1 MKTHDVNVD
10 VEVNSAEAD
19 SLKRVFGLPTLVIY
33 GVGDILGAGIYA
45 VIGKIAGLSGTLVW
59 ASFLTAMVVAAL
71 TALSYAEL
79 GSRFPQSGGVAC
91 FVHRAFRT
99 DWLSVLVGWLMF
111 CTCLVSMATLSK
123 AFAGYLNAFA
133 PAIPAWLIVLALF
146 FALAFIN
153 FRGMKESSA
162 LNIFCTFVE
171 VTGLLIVIVVAF
183 FFLSGGSTANP
194 VAVPDQQ
201 AIGWVAVVQGAAL
214 AFYAFIGFE
223 DIVNVAEEVKNPERN
238 VPRAILLAL
247 AIAGVI
253 YILVSWVALQVLNPI
268 EISASE
274 APLLDVVR
282 RAQPN
287 FPQIVFAIIALF
299 AVLNT
304 TLLNFVT
311 ASRLLFGMSREGL
324 LPDWL
329 GRLHHRRAT
338 PYRTLLVILPIA
350 IFLSLSGTLEFLA
363 GTTATLILAMFC
375 LVNLSLLLIKRR
387 EPETNGFK
395 VPYIIPAIALL
406 FNLILLAFASLS
418 SHILALIFT
427 AIGVLLIFLQR
438 AMKRRHL
445 PNT

>member
-1 MKTHDVNVD
+1 MQTDADVNVN
-10 VEVNSAEAD
+10 VQETD

-59 ASFLTAMVVAAL
+59 ASFLTAMTVAAF

-99 DWLSVLVGWLMF
+99 PWLSVLVGWLMF

-133 PAIPAWLIVLALF
+133 PAIPTWLIILGLFFVLAF
-146 FALAFIN
+146 VN

-162 LNIFCTFVE
+162 LNIVCTFIE
-171 VTGLLIVIVVAF
+171 ISGLVIVILVAIL
-183 FFLSGGSTANP
+183 FLNGGGVANATDVPNEPAVAWTA
-194 VAVPDQQ
+194 V
-201 AIGWVAVVQGAAL
+201 IQGAAL

-238 VPRAILLAL
+238 VPRAILMAL
-247 AIAGVI
+247 AIAGVVYVI
-253 YILVSWVALQVLNPI
+253 VSWLALQVLNPSELSI
-268 EISASE
+268 SE

-282 RAQPN
+282 RAQPS
-287 FPQIVFAIIALF
+287 FPQVIFSIIALF

-324 LPDWL
+324 LPAWL
-329 GRLHHRRAT
+329 GKLHRRRAT
-338 PYRTLLVILPIA
+338 PYRTFLVILPVA
-350 IFLSLSGTLEFLA
+350 IFLALSGTLEFLA

-387 EPETNGFK
+387 EPETNGFQ
-395 VPYIIPAIALL
+395 VSSVIPAIALL
-406 FNLILLAFASLS
+406 FDLILIAFASAE

-427 AIGVLLIFLQR
+427 GIGIVLIIFQSVFR
-438 AMKRRHL
+438 KKQL
-445 PNT
+445 PST

>member
-1 MKTHDVNVD
+1 MKTN
-10 VEVNSAEAD
+10 ELEAD

-59 ASFLTAMVVAAL
+59 ASFLSAMIVAAF

-79 GSRFPQSGGVAC
+79 GSRFPQSGGVAY
-91 FVHRAFRT
+91 FVHKAFRT
-99 DWLSVLVGWLMF
+99 DWLSILVGWLMF

-123 AFAGYLNAFA
+123 AFAGYFNAFV
-133 PAIPAWLIVLALF
+133 PAIPAWLIILVLFSVLAF
-146 FALAFIN
+146 VN

-162 LNIFCTFVE
+162 LNIFCTLIE
-171 VTGLLIVIVVAF
+171 VCGLLIVILVSTL
-183 FFLSGGSTANP
+183 FLSGGGAANP
-194 VAVPDQQ
+194 AAAANEP
-201 AIGWVAVVQGAAL
+201 AIGWNAVIQGAAL

-238 VPRAILLAL
+238 VPRAILLSL
-247 AIAGVI
+247 TIAGAV
-253 YILVSWVALQVLNPI
+253 YILVSWLAIGVLNPS
-268 EISASE
+268 ELAASN

-287 FPQIVFAIIALF
+287 FPQVIFTIIALF

-304 TLLNFVT
+304 ALLNFVT
-311 ASRLLFGMSREGL
+311 ASRLLYGMSREGL
-324 LPDWL
+324 LSAWL
-329 GRLHHRRAT
+329 GKLHPRRAT

-350 IFLSLSGTLEFLA
+350 IFLALSGTLQVLA

-387 EPETNGFK
+387 EVETNGFQ
-395 VPYIIPAIALL
+395 VPYIVPAIALL
-406 FNLILLAFASLS
+406 LNLVLFAFASGA
-418 SHILALIFT
+418 SHILALVFVG
-427 AIGVLLIFLQR
+427 IGMLLILIQKAF
-438 AMKRRHL
+438 RRG
-445 PNT
+445 